1 MVVALFKGRNVYRD
15 WVGQGGVFLAQGI
28 HLRTS
33 EGRGGG
39 GEWVVVFET
48 RDGTWTKGGVS
59 IPQIGISA

>member
-33 EGRGGG
+33 EARGG
-39 GEWVVVFET
+39 EKWVVVFET

-59 IPQIGISA
+59 IPQIGITA